1 MSLSLFNIA
10 VEHRQMVV
18 RLMDLD
24 LDEQTMLDTL
34 EGESYPLEQK
44 AQNITYVIRN
54 CQLEQDA
61 IDSEIERLTKMKAQI
76 ANREKSLRSY
86 TQKCMEIAGVSK
98 ITAGTFALS
107 IQKNPA
113 SVEIFEPAMI
123 PDDYMRLPE
132 PKPPVAAPDKKLIAQ
147 AIKDGFEVPG
157 AKLVQSQR
165 LVIK

>member
-10 VEHRQMVV
+10 VEHRQMVI

-34 EGESYPLEQK
+34 EGESYAIEQK
-44 AQNITYVIRN
+44 SQNICYVIRN
-54 CQLEQDA
+54 CQMEQDA
-61 IDSEIERLTKMKAQI
+61 IDSEIERLTKLKAQI
-76 ANREKSLRSY
+76 ANREKSLRTY

-113 SVEIFEPAMI
+113 SVEIFEPALV

-132 PKPPVAAPDKKLIAQ
+132 PKPPVATPDKKLIAQ
-147 AIKDGFEVPG
+147 AIKDGFDVPG
-157 AKLVQSQR
+157 AKLLQSTR

>member
-1 MSLSLFNIA
+1 MSLSLFQIA
-10 VEHRQMVV
+10 AEHRAMVV

-34 EGESYPLEQK
+34 EGESFPLEQK

-61 IDSEIERLTKMKAQI
+61 IDSEIERLTKLKTQI
-76 ANREKSLRSY
+76 ANREKNLRAY
-86 TQKCMEIAGVSK
+86 TQRCMEIAGVSK
-98 ITAGTFALS
+98 ISAGTFSLS
-107 IQKNPA
+107 LQKNPA
-113 SVEIFEPAMI
+113 SVEIFEPALV
-123 PDDYMRLPE
+123 PDLYMRVPE

-147 AIKDGFEVPG
+147 AIKDGFDVPG
-157 AKLVQSQR
+157 AKLVQSVR

>member
-34 EGESYPLEQK
+34 EGESFPLEQK

-54 CQLEQDA
+54 CQFEQDA
-61 IDSEIERLTKMKAQI
+61 IDSEIERLTKLKAQI
-76 ANREKSLRSY
+76 ANREKSLRAY

-98 ITAGTFALS
+98 IAAGTFSLAL
-107 IQKNPA
+107 QKNPA
-113 SVEIFEPAMI
+113 SVEIFEPALI

-147 AIKDGFEVPG
+147 AIKDGFDVPG
-157 AKLVQSQR
+157 AKLIQSTR